1 MIKKASDVKLN
12 VLPLL
17 ISVEHLYYYEG
28 PCRFGKGDA
37 LQPGY
42 DRLANAQK
50 QEQFLGLLKDHLP
63 EGCELM
69 DPVTLSRTDDWENP
83 EAQWDAIAP
92 AVAACDIIVAQTGI
106 ACDDRVLECA
116 ERFGKPITVSPLSG
130 FSGTIAVAGIT
141 SKPGNYEVFA
151 CYKWDD
157 LKYRLKILRA
167 RKVIRFSASPASAP
181 PPPTAPW
188 TRSTAMSI
196 SPIVW
201 AFASG
206 LSTSMRCSTR

>member
-1 MIKKASDVKLN
+1 MIKKASDVKLS

-63 EGCELM
+63 EGCEM
-69 DPVTLSRTDDWENP
+69 MEPVTLSRTDDWENP

-106 ACDDRVLECA
+106 
-116 ERFGKPITVSPLSG
+116 
-130 FSGTIAVAGIT
+130 
-141 SKPGNYEVFA
+141 
-151 CYKWDD
+151 
-157 LKYRLKILRA
+157 
-167 RKVIRFSASPASAP
+167 ASAP

>member
-50 QEQFLGLLKDHLP
+50 QEQFLNLLKDHLP
-63 EGCELM
+63 EGCEMM

-106 ACDDRVLECA
+106 ACDDRAVGGLFYATLKSRGLLCA
-116 ERFGKPITVSPLSG
+116 TRC
-130 FSGTIAVAGIT
+130 VART
-141 SKPGNYEVFA
+141 
-151 CYKWDD
+151 
-157 LKYRLKILRA
+157 
-167 RKVIRFSASPASAP
+167 ASPGLSC
-181 PPPTAPW
+181 TA
-188 TRSTAMSI
+188 RSTADS
-196 SPIVW
+196 
-201 AFASG
+201 
-206 LSTSMRCSTR
+206 